1 MSHYAAQFTSLAES
15 RVTARK
21 YAVSPLYR
29 ASRVF
34 LHRLFLLRDTHTMLC
49 PHDLFHSRIPI
60 RRRSR
65 LILVRSESQL
75 VRSGTGDS
83 RHTGPARRQA
93 CQIEE
98 TEPSAHFGFHRQV
111 LSLVPYTSIAVGE
124 IFMRCA
130 RCKKDCLEGELH
142 APSLLLR
149 IVAFPYLFLMHSV
162 SVANES
168 KAAYCK
174 PCRRQL
180 NVSLFFLG
188 FIVLLFAL
196 MTITR

>member
-1 MSHYAAQFTSLAES
+1 MQQQGFPADVHDRLTESSGSGDRIRAGPIVSHYAAQFTRLAES

-98 TEPSAHFGFHRQV
+98 TEPSAHFGFHR
-111 LSLVPYTSIAVGE
+111 
-124 IFMRCA
+124 
-130 RCKKDCLEGELH
+130 
-142 APSLLLR
+142 
-149 IVAFPYLFLMHSV
+149 
-162 SVANES
+162 
-168 KAAYCK
+168 
-174 PCRRQL
+174 
-180 NVSLFFLG
+180 
-188 FIVLLFAL
+188 
-196 MTITR
+196 